1 MRKLNIKKSI
11 ITKDSLSKDIN
22 PDFPLNKKYGN
33 IKKNAY
39 KNAQNI
45 FDSDEKKNEIIS
57 FLDKKRNEENREK
70 ERSISP
76 LLENNIFT
84 SIKNINLITP
94 TKINK
99 KDFQT
104 ISKEKFFNNSEYH
117 KNRNISVNNNISKK
131 YFSKE
136 FSENDE
142 IEKKIKELKIR
153 NQINKKYPIRI
164 TKQNNNLKMTF
175 IRINITTVKHAVE
188 DNYSEEKFDFSIY
201 NKSNIKKLKKEFEK
215 ESINF
220 FIEGKKKEEDKGD
233 NDIFIGFKLSKI
245 EKGKEV
251 KEYYINESIEELNKK
266 FEEDN
271 IKINDFP
278 LKFKTYDKTINE
290 IDKLEDIEYIKIKN
304 DKKEIK
310 NLIDI
315 GINTIKDKK
324 KFENKGI
331 SVNFFPI
338 TTQRGVNTDD
348 NIWKYNNNIDDIND
362 DVKKIHYR
370 NYSHNYIERGKHYF
384 TDNYYYNKNIR
395 REKLESKNKVTRDKL
410 QKALNEYRSKRIEL
424 QEKIYYDESSNN
436 SLQESFGVLERS
448 MVES

>member
-1 MRKLNIKKSI
+1 MLNIKKSI
-11 ITKDSLSKDIN
+11 ITKDSFHKDIN
-22 PDFPLNKKYGN
+22 PDFPLNKKYVN

-39 KNAQNI
+39 KNIQNI
-45 FDSDEKKNEIIS
+45 FDSDEKNNEIVS
-57 FLDKKRNEENREK
+57 YLDKKRNEEIREK

-84 SIKNINLITP
+84 GVNNINLFTP

-99 KDFQT
+99 KDFQN

-153 NQINKKYPIRI
+153 NQINKKYPIRV

-188 DNYSEEKFDFSIY
+188 DNYLEEKFDFSIN
-201 NKSNIKKLKKEFEK
+201 NKSNIEKVKKEFEK

-233 NDIFIGFKLSKI
+233 NDNFIGFKLSKI
-245 EKGKEV
+245 ENGKEV
-251 KEYYINESIEELNKK
+251 KEYYINDSIEELNKK

-278 LKFKTYDKTINE
+278 LKFKTYNKTINE

-362 DVKKIHYR
+362 DVKKNHYR

-424 QEKIYYDESSNN
+424 QEKIYYDESSTN

>member
-1 MRKLNIKKSI
+1 
-11 ITKDSLSKDIN
+11 
-22 PDFPLNKKYGN
+22 
-33 IKKNAY
+33 
-39 KNAQNI
+39 
-45 FDSDEKKNEIIS
+45 
-57 FLDKKRNEENREK
+57 
-70 ERSISP
+70 
-76 LLENNIFT
+76 
-84 SIKNINLITP
+84 
-94 TKINK
+94 
-99 KDFQT
+99 
-104 ISKEKFFNNSEYH
+104 
-117 KNRNISVNNNISKK
+117 
-131 YFSKE
+131 
-136 FSENDE
+136 
-142 IEKKIKELKIR
+142 
-153 NQINKKYPIRI
+153 
-164 TKQNNNLKMTF
+164 MTF

-188 DNYSEEKFDFSIY
+188 DNYSEEKFDFSIN

-362 DVKKIHYR
+362 DVKKNHYR

>member
-1 MRKLNIKKSI
+1 MLNIKKSI
-11 ITKDSLSKDIN
+11 ITKDSFHKDIN
-22 PDFPLNKKYGN
+22 PDFPLNKKYVN

-39 KNAQNI
+39 KNIQNI
-45 FDSDEKKNEIIS
+45 FDSDEKNNEIVS
-57 FLDKKRNEENREK
+57 YLDKKRNEEIREK

-84 SIKNINLITP
+84 GVNNINLFTP

-99 KDFQT
+99 KDFQN

-153 NQINKKYPIRI
+153 NQINKKYPIRV

-188 DNYSEEKFDFSIY
+188 DNYLEEKFDFSIN
-201 NKSNIKKLKKEFEK
+201 NKSNIEKVKKEFEK

-233 NDIFIGFKLSKI
+233 NDNFIGFKLSKI
-245 EKGKEV
+245 ENGKEV
-251 KEYYINESIEELNKK
+251 KEYYINDSIEELNKK

-278 LKFKTYDKTINE
+278 LKFKTYNKTINE

-362 DVKKIHYR
+362 DVKKNHYR

-384 TDNYYYNKNIR
+384 TENYYYNKNIR

-424 QEKIYYDESSNN
+424 QEKIYYDESSTN

>member
-1 MRKLNIKKSI
+1 MRMLNIKKSI
-11 ITKDSLSKDIN
+11 ITKDSFLKDIN

-39 KNAQNI
+39 KNEQNI
-45 FDSDEKKNEIIS
+45 FDSDEKKNEII
-57 FLDKKRNEENREK
+57 FYLDKKRNEEIREK

-76 LLENNIFT
+76 SLGNNIFT
-84 SIKNINLITP
+84 SINNINLITP

-117 KNRNISVNNNISKK
+117 KNRNISNNNISKK
-131 YFSKE
+131 YI
-136 FSENDE
+136 SENDE

-164 TKQNNNLKMTF
+164 IKKNNNLKMTF

-188 DNYSEEKFDFSIY
+188 DNYLEEKFDFSIN
-201 NKSNIKKLKKEFEK
+201 NKNNIEKLKKEFEK

-220 FIEGKKKEEDKGD
+220 LIEGKKKEEDKGD
-233 NDIFIGFKLSKI
+233 NDNFIGFKLSKI
-245 EKGKEV
+245 ENGKEV

-348 NIWKYNNNIDDIND
+348 TIWKYNNNIDDIND

-384 TDNYYYNKNIR
+384 TDNNYYNKNIK

-436 SLQESFGVLERS
+436 SFQESFGILERS

>member
-1 MRKLNIKKSI
+1 
-11 ITKDSLSKDIN
+11 
-22 PDFPLNKKYGN
+22 
-33 IKKNAY
+33 
-39 KNAQNI
+39 
-45 FDSDEKKNEIIS
+45 
-57 FLDKKRNEENREK
+57 
-70 ERSISP
+70 
-76 LLENNIFT
+76 
-84 SIKNINLITP
+84 
-94 TKINK
+94 
-99 KDFQT
+99 
-104 ISKEKFFNNSEYH
+104 
-117 KNRNISVNNNISKK
+117 
-131 YFSKE
+131 
-136 FSENDE
+136 
-142 IEKKIKELKIR
+142 
-153 NQINKKYPIRI
+153 
-164 TKQNNNLKMTF
+164 MTF

-188 DNYSEEKFDFSIY
+188 DNYLEEKFDFSIN
-201 NKSNIKKLKKEFEK
+201 NKNNIEKLKKEFEK

-220 FIEGKKKEEDKGD
+220 LIEGKKKEEDKGD
-233 NDIFIGFKLSKI
+233 NDNFIGFKLSKI
-245 EKGKEV
+245 ENGKEV
-251 KEYYINESIEELNKK
+251 KEYYINESIEKLNKK

-348 NIWKYNNNIDDIND
+348 TIWKYNNNIDDIND

-370 NYSHNYIERGKHYF
+370 NYSHNYIERGKHFF
-384 TDNYYYNKNIR
+384 TDNNYYNKNIK

-410 QKALNEYRSKRIEL
+410 QKALKEYRSKRIEL
-424 QEKIYYDESSNN
+424 QEKFFYDESSNN
-436 SLQESFGVLERS
+436 SLQESFGILERS